1 MITALK
7 NHLFTNW
14 HAMRWVALG
23 LGLTLAMNWFIN
35 SAPISG
41 FLGIFFLYQAITNTG
56 CLAGQCAPSVSAG
69 GNEDAGSEIDYNEIK

>member
-14 HAMRWVALG
+14 HTMRWVALG
-23 LGLTLAMNWFIN
+23 LGLTLATNWFIN

-41 FLGIFFLYQAITNTG
+41 FLGIFFLFQAITNTG
-56 CLAGQCAPSVSAG
+56 CLAGQCAPSVSTG
-69 GNEDAGSEIDYNEIK
+69 GNKDALRDIDYNEIK